1 MPKGSE
7 QKPGGCGGTR
17 DPQQESEK
25 FRSFFSTSVA
35 QVPEALC
42 RTQETKAQDSGRF
55 SLTRL
60 LGRGG
65 KTASEEEEPTE
76 RATRCT
82 LGDATGEILL
92 FMEDQQEEPNRR
104 PARQTKEVYGAVP
117 LLEDL
122 ERVLGAEPEKPQPK
136 PRASA
141 PKPQAV
147 QTPEIPRQKV
157 QAAAQ
162 PAPRAPEKPQ
172 AAPQPR
178 QKPQTEARPQPAFK
192 AAAAPA
198 RSAPEDKGTR
208 RQPPQ
213 EDQKLLDFK
222 AMLEEMSTAPSRT
235 NQEKQDRTVTLAD
248 LESRLKTQPARNY
261 GTPSAF
267 FASDVLTEETRPTGR
282 TPAKPEAKPVQAAP
296 AAKPEAKPVQ
306 AASAAKPEAKPMQA
320 APAVKPEAKP
330 VQAAPAAKPE
340 AKPVQAAPAA
350 KPEAKPVQ
358 AAPAAKPETKPVQP
372 APESLPEK
380 KAAPAAPEKPARKK
394 GFFRFFGPAEDE
406 LPEKAPA
413 AQPAETAGESCP
425 EDTLSL
431 PLIGLEEEASAPA
444 ASAAPR
450 AEAPQQEK
458 RETQPAPE
466 NDSASSP
473 ETAETETTQ
482 AEQTAEDVGRN
493 LHSTGAALTL
503 RCVLGGILAAA
514 LLGMG
519 FVFEGLLPPLS
530 MLDPVSAPTA
540 FLGANLLLL
549 LAAMAVS
556 YNVLR
561 DGLAGLRGA
570 PSLDTLP
577 ALASLGALV
586 QAVVA
591 LLQAESYQASSYR
604 LMSGAAALL
613 LALDLLGSRV
623 LLSAVQGG
631 YELIQSGVDHQGAF
645 RVKDPDLI
653 RCLSADLEEKDPWV
667 LLSRPVHWAASFI
680 DQSFSPR
687 ACEKTARKM
696 SWLVLGGSILAALS
710 ALLTGRGAAGAS
722 AALAAMLCLGAP
734 LSATLIAG
742 LSNLRMQHDAGRVG
756 AVIPGWAAVEELG
769 GVDTLQLDAGELFAP
784 DSAQLKDIRIFKGGR
799 IDRAILYAASVLNQ
813 GCNTL
818 SGLFRQI
825 IEDRTDILLPVK
837 DLERRPGLGFAAWCD
852 SQHILIGTRAFMEQE
867 EIPLPEP
874 EYEAKH
880 SKDGTYQVLYLAVS
894 GNLHAMFVV
903 QYLGGR
909 HAAHSLSLLQKENIR
924 LLVSCEDPSL
934 TAEKIAAVYHLP
946 EGMVT
951 VLGPDQIAA
960 LQPVQQYAAEAECCM
975 IHLKGLSSLTEGLC
989 AAERAQSAELL
1000 GTRVQLVSVI
1010 LSVVIGLLL
1019 TYAGNIGLL
1028 SLAVVLMYQ
1037 AAWSALSIAVA
1048 AMKQHG

>member
-172 AAPQPR
+172 TAPQPR

-306 AASAAKPEAKPMQA
+306 A
-320 APAVKPEAKP
+320 V
-330 VQAAPAAKPE
+330 
-340 AKPVQAAPAA
+340 PAA

-372 APESLPEK
+372 APESLPEE

-406 LPEKAPA
+406 MPEKAPA

-482 AEQTAEDVGRN
+482 AEQIAEDVGRN

>member
-162 PAPRAPEKPQ
+162 PAPKAPEKPQ

-306 AASAAKPEAKPMQA
+306 AA
-320 APAVKPEAKP
+320 
-330 VQAAPAAKPE
+330 
-340 AKPVQAAPAA
+340 PAA

-372 APESLPEK
+372 APESLPEE
-380 KAAPAAPEKPARKK
+380 KAAPAAPKKPARKK

-549 LAAMAVS
+549 LAAMAIS

-734 LSATLIAG
+734 LSATLIVG